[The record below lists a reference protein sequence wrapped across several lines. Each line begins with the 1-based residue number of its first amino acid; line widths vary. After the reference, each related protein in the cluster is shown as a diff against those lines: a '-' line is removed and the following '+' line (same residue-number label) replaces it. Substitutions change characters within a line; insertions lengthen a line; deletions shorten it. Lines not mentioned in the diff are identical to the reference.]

1 MGRHVGRFL
10 AVAVLLAALVGLAAS
25 GAAVATNRARHKKPR
40 FSQNLADYVP
50 ATVDGMPVIEAG
62 QTCPAG
68 TQSAI
73 GPNDPLPP
81 VPPGEQLIA
90 ATLCYPGT
98 PPGDYAR
105 FFFTQITPAPTAG
118 VLKTNLD
125 QQGPIINSLTPV
137 KVLGAPGYWYLY
149 KAGDTDPGRNTAAA
163 EPRPGL
169 TVSVDGKD
177 VVPGDG
183 GAGKPQVLATLRRL
197 LAAGKGQVKRL
208 PPTATPTPTT

>member
-1 MGRHVGRFL
+1 MGRHVGRLL

-105 FFFTQITPAPTAG
+105 FFFTQITPAPTVG

-149 KAGDTDPGRNTAAA
+149 KAGDTDPGGT
-163 EPRPGL
+163 RPPPNP
-169 TVSVDGKD
+169 
-177 VVPGDG
+177 VP
-183 GAGKPQVLATLRRL
+183 V
-197 LAAGKGQVKRL
+197 
-208 PPTATPTPTT
+208 